1 VALAHGLPFIAVRV
15 IVDGAGDDLPAAV
28 RDAAEAS
35 RQLRVWR
42 LLGQILLAPT
52 AVMPVIRLTR
62 RYVAANRSLAAV
74 ARAGHLAPETFALGP
89 DTGGSQ
95 GAAVS

>member
-1 VALAHGLPFIAVRV
+1 MA
-15 IVDGAGDDLPAAV
+15 DDV
-28 RDAAEAS
+28 KRSHVEEIKDAS

-42 LLGQILLAPT
+42 LLGQMLLAPA